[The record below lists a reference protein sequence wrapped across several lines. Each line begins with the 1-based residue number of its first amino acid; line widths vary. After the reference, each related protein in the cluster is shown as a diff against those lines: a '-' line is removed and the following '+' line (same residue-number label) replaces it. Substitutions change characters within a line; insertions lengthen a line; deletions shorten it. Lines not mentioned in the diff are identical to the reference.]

1 MPNWPTNNYIDIQSF
16 TSPCGEL
23 LLGAYRE
30 QLCLCDW
37 AEQKH
42 SLHNLRALQAHYS
55 ASVEQRSSDLLTLA
69 IDQLN
74 AYFAG
79 ERTAFDIPLT
89 YGIGTDFQQLVWSEL
104 LKIPY
109 GTTVCYADLAQRIGR
124 PDAVRAVANAV
135 GANALSIFVPCH
147 RVIGK
152 NGTLTGYA
160 GGLPAK
166 QYLLQLEQ
174 NILST
179 HR

>member
-1 MPNWPTNNYIDIQSF
+1 MPHSSVNNYIDIQPF

-23 LLGAYRE
+23 LLGVYHE

-37 AEQKH
+37 VEQKH
-42 SLHNLRALQAHYS
+42 GLHNLHALQARFA
-55 ASVEQRSSDLLTLA
+55 ASVEQCSSDVLTLA

-79 ERTAFDIPLT
+79 ERTAFDIPII

-109 GTTVCYADLAQRIGR
+109 GATVSYSELALRVGR

-152 NGTLTGYA
+152 NGKLTGYA
-160 GGLPAK
+160 GGLSAK
-166 QYLLQLEQ
+166 QYLLHLEQ
-174 NILST
+174 NCT
-179 HR
+179 FNQ